1 MLVCKV
7 TKPRELTSG
16 RNPRLLPLS
25 PGSASERFSQ
35 GKIKENEMQAE
46 GRSRGEVTCFAAAAP
61 NSPCFGGRDSFSLVF
76 LLEGNFS

>member
-46 GRSRGEVTCFAAAAP
+46 GLSRG
-61 NSPCFGGRDSFSLVF
+61 
-76 LLEGNFS
+76 